1 MSTALEMFFPNL
13 RADVPGCP
21 EPSMRRE
28 LLNALDEFCT
38 RTWVWRQWL
47 EDGDLELDAGER
59 DYVITPPVG
68 SRIVGLVEIQHE
80 DGTPLTGYRFR
91 PPNLR
96 LDHAPTNAVPLN
108 VCLAL
113 KPAPDVTSVDDALY
127 NDWREA
133 ACAGAKFRLMTLPG
147 KPWTNLEAAAYH
159 RKSFDQYCRDAVR
172 RVSHNNT
179 GRSLQVSMRRFS

>member
-1 MSTALEMFFPNL
+1 MSIALDAFYADL

-28 LLNALDEFCT
+28 LVNALDEFCT
-38 RTWVWRQWL
+38 RTWAWWAWL

-59 DYVITPPVG
+59 EYILTPPTG
-68 SRIVGLVEIQHE
+68 TRIVGMVALQYEDESPVE
-80 DGTPLTGYRFR
+80 GYRFR
-91 PPNLR
+91 PPYLR
-96 LDHAPTNAVPLN
+96 LDRAPSASKPLK

-113 KPAPDVTSVDDALY
+113 KPDRNATTVEDFLF

-133 ACAGAKFRLMTLPG
+133 ACAGAKWRLMTLPG

-159 RKSFDQYCRDAVR
+159 RKVFDQSIRDAMR

>member
-1 MSTALEMFFPNL
+1 MSTTLETFLPHL

-21 EPSMRRE
+21 EPSMRRG

-38 RTWVWRQWL
+38 RTWAWWHWL
-47 EDGDLELDAGER
+47 EDGDLEIDAGEM
-59 DYVITPPVG
+59 DYVLTPPAG
-68 SRIVGLVEIQHE
+68 SRIVGLVEIQYE
-80 DGTPLTGYRFR
+80 DGSPLEGYRFR
-91 PPNLR
+91 PPNLH
-96 LDHAPTNAVPLN
+96 LDRAPRASMPLK

-113 KPAPDVTSVDDALY
+113 KPSQGATSVDDALY

-159 RKSFDQYCRDAVR
+159 RKIFDQFCRDAVR

-179 GRSLQVSMRRFS
+179 GRPLQVSIRRFS

>member
-1 MSTALEMFFPNL
+1 MSTALEVFLPHL

-21 EPSMRRE
+21 EPSMLRE

-38 RTWVWRQWL
+38 RTWVWWHWL
-47 EDGDLELDAGER
+47 EDGDVELDAGEVA
-59 DYVITPPVG
+59 YTLTPPT
-68 SRIVGLVEIQHE
+68 STRIVGLVEVQYG
-80 DGTPLTGYRFR
+80 DGSPLVGYRFR

-96 LDHAPTNAVPLN
+96 MDQAPLASASLK

-113 KPAPDVTSVDDALY
+113 KPAPGSTSVDDSLY

-159 RKSFDQYCRDAVR
+159 RKIFDQYCRDAVR